1 MLPAYVGRIDLGDGR
16 LIMWLRL
23 AGALVVTLCAIGAL
37 EYFGV
42 SRILGGRAPDEARV
56 AAYAPAREIFW
67 LMIFFVVMAT
77 SLLAAGRR
85 WAEHLKRAM
94 AASQGRRRG

>member
-1 MLPAYVGRIDLGDGR
+1 
-16 LIMWLRL
+16 MWLRL
-23 AGALVVTLCAIGAL
+23 AGALLVTLAAIGAL

-42 SRILGGRAPDEARV
+42 SRVLGGRSPDEVGEAARG
-56 AAYAPAREIFW
+56 RTGELFW

-85 WAEHLKRAM
+85 WAGHLRRAVVRPP
-94 AASQGRRRG
+94 GRRRT